1 MILGV
6 VQVRIGSTRFK
17 KKALK
22 PISGK
27 PLLKIII
34 DRLLHSKK
42 LDKIVIATTN
52 NIEDKVI
59 LNFAKEY
66 GIDSYAGSELD
77 LVDRMFQTAKKFKAD
92 AIVRITGDCPLV
104 DPKIVDDIIEIYCN
118 NREIDYVSNIYPP
131 TYPDG
136 LDVELFPF
144 KTLEFLWN
152 NVDDAFLREC
162 LSGYI
167 IKNQDKFKVVNYSY
181 PKDLS
186 SLRWTVD
193 YEEDYE
199 FVLKIFEKLD
209 SSDDIFHMEDILN
222 LLHCEPDLLKINA
235 GHIRNEADL
244 KKEDYREIMW
254 KLIQS

>member
-1 MILGV
+1 MIVGV
-6 VQVRIGSTRFK
+6 VQVRIGSIRLK
-17 KKALK
+17 QKALK
-22 PISGK
+22 PILGK

-34 DRLLHSKK
+34 DRLMHSKK

-66 GIDSYAGSELD
+66 GIDSYAGSEID

-104 DPKIVDDIIEIYCN
+104 DPKIVDNIIEIYYN

-144 KTLEFLWN
+144 KMLEFLWN
-152 NVDDAFLREC
+152 NVDDTFLREC

-199 FVLKIFEKLD
+199 FVLKIFEKLSRD
-209 SSDDIFHMEDILN
+209 GSIFYMEDILE
-222 LLHCEPDLLKINA
+222 LLHFEPDLLKINA
-235 GHIRNEADL
+235 GHVRNEADL
-244 KKEDYREIMW
+244 KNDAYREIIEKFM
-254 KLIQS
+254 QN